1 MNLVADYKDHFSKLK
16 ELAKKEIQ
24 DGIES
29 GLSLI
34 ILEYDKMEK
43 LNDQYK
49 SKMERYI
56 QEIYSPMI
64 ETLKKFYDSQIK
76 LIEQAAFLRPQ

>member
-1 MNLVADYKDHFSKLK
+1 M
-16 ELAKKEIQ
+16 KEIQ

-34 ILEYDKMEK
+34 ILEYDKLEK
-43 LNDQYK
+43 LRHQYK

-76 LIEQAAFLRPQ
+76 LIEQASPLRPQLLQGGFEEAKMINTCIT